1 MSRILALFPALPPAP
16 SSSSPCYLFPSLMS
30 SASSSSPFENGVMLY
45 MVYLSKEELQ
55 RFKQLLVDENPRP
68 GSVQITW
75 DQVKTARW
83 GEVVHLLMEYFP
95 GRLAWD
101 VTRDIFAKMNQT
113 ELCLQVQMELNDILP
128 RLEPADT
135 NPREMPVNMEER
147 ESDKIQ
153 EYELHMIDECSTTCS
168 KTTWP
173 GNHVDFFYQ
182 EIERHKRFLP
192 CLFLPRRPQ
201 GRQPM
206 TVVLQGVAG
215 VGKTTLAKKVM
226 LEWAQNKFYPHKFW
240 CAFYIHCREVAQVA
254 KQNFSELIAHKW
266 PGSKA
271 LMSKIMSKP
280 DQLLLL
286 FDGFE
291 EVTLTLTD
299 RPTDLSED
307 WSQKLPGSILLTSLL
322 SKRMLPEA
330 TILITLRFMSRR
342 KLKPFLKQP
351 SFITLTA
358 FGMAERGKYFRT
370 YFGHKREADEA
381 LSFVMGNTILLSMC
395 QVPVVCWMV
404 CSCLR
409 QQMERG
415 ADLRQ
420 VYPNA
425 TALFVQYLSSLFP
438 TKAGGL
444 PGNIHQEQLR
454 GLCYLAAEGMWN
466 MKWVFDP
473 KDLEHAKLEE
483 TAVATFL
490 RVNIFQRVAGDQDCY
505 TFAFMSFQE
514 FFAALWYV
522 LSSPQRLRNFQVL
535 DSVHVTHLIAYP
547 GRKKNYLT
555 PMGLFLFGLLNET
568 CALAAEK
575 SFRGKLTLS
584 NRKKLLEVA
593 ALSHEFGPPTP
604 HHGVPQ
610 LLYCL
615 HETQEEALVSQILND
630 CQKAALTVS
639 KVKDI

>member
-1 MSRILALFPALPPAP
+1 
-16 SSSSPCYLFPSLMS
+16 
-30 SASSSSPFENGVMLY
+30 
-45 MVYLSKEELQ
+45 
-55 RFKQLLVDENPRP
+55 
-68 GSVQITW
+68 
-75 DQVKTARW
+75 
-83 GEVVHLLMEYFP
+83 MEYFP
-95 GRLAWD
+95 GRLTWD
-101 VTRDIFAKMNQT
+101 VTCDIFAKMNQT

-135 NPREMPVNMEER
+135 NPREMPMSMEER

-153 EYELHMIDECSTTCS
+153 EYKLHVIDECSTTCS

-215 VGKTTLAKKVM
+215 VGKTTLAKKV
-226 LEWAQNKFYPHKFW
+226 
-240 CAFYIHCREVAQVA
+240 
-254 KQNFSELIAHKW
+254 
-266 PGSKA
+266 
-271 LMSKIMSKP
+271 
-280 DQLLLL
+280 
-286 FDGFE
+286 
-291 EVTLTLTD
+291 
-299 RPTDLSED
+299 
-307 WSQKLPGSILLTSLL
+307 
-322 SKRMLPEA
+322 
-330 TILITLRFMSRR
+330 
-342 KLKPFLKQP
+342 
-351 SFITLTA
+351 
-358 FGMAERGKYFRT
+358 
-370 YFGHKREADEA
+370 
-381 LSFVMGNTILLSMC
+381 
-395 QVPVVCWMV
+395 PVVCWMG

-444 PGNIHQEQLR
+444 PGNTHQEQLR

-473 KDLEHAKLEE
+473 EDLEHAKLEE
-483 TAVATFL
+483 TAIATFL

-535 DSVHVTHLIAYP
+535 DSVHVMRLIAYP
-547 GRKKNYLT
+547 RRKKNYLA

-568 CALAAEK
+568 CALAA
-575 SFRGKLTLS
+575 
-584 NRKKLLEVA
+584 
-593 ALSHEFGPPTP
+593 
-604 HHGVPQ
+604 
-610 LLYCL
+610 
-615 HETQEEALVSQILND
+615 
-630 CQKAALTVS
+630 
-639 KVKDI
+639 